1 MIAGLMAIAFI
12 YSSCQSKNQETE
24 PTRFGYISG
33 IVKNEYK
40 ENWKTTLAKTV
51 EYGFTEIEAV
61 FAPDSTVSVE
71 EVLAYCNEIG
81 LNPIAGGINLTE
93 DITEAHEQFKK
104 LKQMNLKYAVAW
116 WPWHVSAPFKME
128 DCEKSARMMN
138 FMGKIARDEYDM
150 QLCWHNHDH
159 EFKPMEDGTLP
170 FDYLMQNTDPDLV
183 KCEMDVYWVAKGGAD
198 PLEMLQKYP
207 GRYGII
213 HLKDMNPT
221 DSSITCVG
229 NGNIDFPAIL
239 KESKRQGI
247 KHFFVEY
254 DKVVNGL
261 DCLKTAG
268 EYLKAIN
275 E

>member
-1 MIAGLMAIAFI
+1 MIAGLIAITFI
-12 YSSCQSKNQETE
+12 YSSCKINNQETE

-33 IVKNEYK
+33 IVKNEIK
-40 ENWKTTLAKTV
+40 DDWKTTLAKTV

-71 EVLAYCNEIG
+71 EVLTYCNEIG
-81 LNPIAGGINLTE
+81 LKPIAGGINLTE
-93 DITEAHEQFKK
+93 DTTEAHEQFKK
-104 LKQMNLKYAVAW
+104 LKQMNLQYAVSW

-128 DCEKSARMMN
+128 DCQKSARMMN

-159 EFKPMEDGTLP
+159 EFNPMEEGTLP

-198 PLEMLQKYP
+198 PVEMLQKYP

-268 EYLKAIN
+268 EYLKTIKD
-275 E
+275 